1 MVKYTFQIEDILKI
15 FKTGEIIYIYIY
27 ITHDQFTTNH
37 WDTSFMYY
45 IVVLFSL
52 QAPPKETKK
61 NATELDSAEDLPEAL
76 RAWKV

>member
-1 MVKYTFQIEDILKI
+1 M
-15 FKTGEIIYIYIY
+15 
-27 ITHDQFTTNH
+27 N
-37 WDTSFMYY
+37 Y

-52 QAPPKETKK
+52 QAQPKETKK